1 MTRYKIRKSIFNS
14 LNFKTWSY
22 FMLFSLSILLLLLFT
37 QLFLLEPFY
46 KATLKK
52 DIISLN
58 KSIYDITISNLE
70 DDVKTGEINKIT
82 ASNNACILIYNAT
95 TTDSKSSDALGE
107 TGCALYAQ
115 GTVNPS
121 IIDNMAKQRSTTY
134 FVDDYAIDYT
144 NQEVMIYGEKYII
157 NNEMIYI
164 ISNFALQSMDNIIRT
179 TQNQFFVIA
188 IILLFLSIVISMLFS
203 GLITKPI
210 LNIKNEATK
219 LSQGNY
225 DLSFN
230 KSYIN
235 EVDELGE
242 TLEIAA
248 VELSNID
255 ETRKELLANVSHDL
269 KTPLTM
275 IKAYAEM
282 IKDIS
287 GSNKQK
293 RNEHLDI
300 IINETDNL
308 NILVS
313 DMLDL
318 SKLQAKATKLEMQPF
333 DLTTNIIDTA
343 AKFNT
348 IAKREGVE
356 IVVDCEPELVAIG
369 DKNKIN
375 EVIYNFISNALKHY
389 GNDKKIIVKA
399 YLVNLFT
406 IRVEVTD
413 HGPGIDDNT
422 LPYIWDR
429 YYKND
434 KKYQRAQSGSGLG
447 LAICKAILEQHG
459 CEYGVNTKLN
469 EGSTFYFELKNAES
483 ENTSF

>member
-1 MTRYKIRKSIFNS
+1 
-14 LNFKTWSY
+14 
-22 FMLFSLSILLLLLFT
+22 MLFSLSILLLLLFS

-46 KATLKK
+46 KATLKR

-58 KSIYDITISNLE
+58 KSIYDITISNLD
-70 DDVKTGEINKIT
+70 DDVKSGEINKLT
-82 ASNNACILIYNAT
+82 ASNNACILIYNSN

-107 TGCALYAQ
+107 TGCAIYAQ
-115 GTVNPS
+115 GQVNANL
-121 IIDNMAKQRSTTY
+121 IEDMDHQRANTFY
-134 FVDDYAIDYT
+134 KDDYVIDYT
-144 NQEVMIYGEKYII
+144 NQRVMIYGEKYII
-157 NNEMIYI
+157 NNEKIYI
-164 ISNFALQSMDNIIRT
+164 ISNFALQSMDSIIRT
-179 TQNQFFVIA
+179 TQSQFLIIA
-188 IILLFLSIVISMLFS
+188 IIILFMSIVVSIIFS
-203 GLITKPI
+203 NILTKPI
-210 LNIKNEATK
+210 LNIKTEATK

-225 DLSFN
+225 DIKLN

-242 TLEIAA
+242 TLELAA

-282 IKDIS
+282 IRDIS
-287 GSNKQK
+287 GGNKKK

-300 IINETDNL
+300 IISETDKL
-308 NILVS
+308 NVLVS

-318 SKLQAKATKLEMQPF
+318 SKLQAKATKLDIKPF
-333 DLTTNIIDTA
+333 DLTTNIIETA

-348 IAKREGVE
+348 LAKEEGVE
-356 IVVDCEPELVAIG
+356 IIVDCEPELVAIG
-369 DKNKIN
+369 DENKIN

-389 GNDKKIIVKA
+389 GEDKKIIVKGF
-399 YLVNLFT
+399 LVNLST
-406 IRVEVTD
+406 VRVEVID
-413 HGPGIDDNT
+413 HGPGIDESV

-447 LAICKAILEQHG
+447 LAICKAILDDHNSN
-459 CEYGVNTKLN
+459 YGVETKIN
-469 EGSTFYFELKNAES
+469 EGSKFYFELKNNAE
-483 ENTSF
+483 

>member
-1 MTRYKIRKSIFNS
+1 MHKINKSVFNS

-22 FMLFSLSILLLLLFT
+22 FMLFSLSILLLLLFS
-37 QLFLLEPFY
+37 QIFLMEPFY

-58 KSIYDITISNLE
+58 RNIYDITISNLE
-70 DDVKTGEINKIT
+70 DDVKTSEINRLT
-82 ASNNACILIYNAT
+82 ASKNACILIYNAT

-115 GTVNPS
+115 GSLNPNILEGMEKEKS
-121 IIDNMAKQRSTTY
+121 NTY
-134 FVDDYAIDYT
+134 FRDDYVIDFT
-144 NQEVMIYGEKYII
+144 SQEVMIYGEKYII
-157 NNEMIYI
+157 NNNRYYI
-164 ISNFALQSMDNIIRT
+164 LSNFALQSMDNIIRSS
-179 TQNQFFVIA
+179 QNQYLILA
-188 IILLFLSIVISMLFS
+188 IIVLFISIVISMIFS
-203 GLITKPI
+203 NFITRPI
-210 LNIKNEATK
+210 LKIKDEAGK
-219 LSQGNY
+219 LAQGNY
-225 DLSFN
+225 DVSFT

-235 EVDELGE
+235 EVDELQE
-242 TLEIAA
+242 TLEVAA
-248 VELSNID
+248 EELSNID

-287 GSNKQK
+287 GNNRAK

-308 NILVS
+308 DVLVS
-313 DMLDL
+313 DMLNL
-318 SKLQAKATKLEMQPF
+318 SKLQAKALKVEIQPF
-333 DLTTNIIDTA
+333 DLSQNIVETA

-348 IAKREGVE
+348 IAQKEGVQI
-356 IVVDCEPELVAIG
+356 IVECEPELVALG
-369 DKNKIN
+369 DKNRIN

-389 GNDKKIIVKA
+389 GDDRKVLVKG
-399 YLVNLFT
+399 YLINRET

-413 HGPGIDDNT
+413 HGPGIDENV

-434 KKYQRAQSGSGLG
+434 RKYQRAQSGSGLG
-447 LAICKAILEQHG
+447 LAIAKAILEEHNSNF
-459 CEYGVNTKLN
+459 GVITAVN
-469 EGSTFYFELKNAES
+469 EGSTFYFELKSAES
-483 ENTSF
+483 EQ

>member
-1 MTRYKIRKSIFNS
+1 MHKINKSVFNS

-22 FMLFSLSILLLLLFT
+22 FMLFALSILLLLLFS
-37 QLFLLEPFY
+37 QIFLMEPFY

-52 DIISLN
+52 DIIELN
-58 KSIYDITISNLE
+58 RNIYNVTISNLE
-70 DDVKTGEINKIT
+70 DDVKTSEINRLT
-82 ASNNACILIYNAT
+82 ASKNACILIYNAT

-115 GTVNPS
+115 GSLNPNILEGMEKEKS
-121 IIDNMAKQRSTTY
+121 NTYYRDDYIID
-134 FVDDYAIDYT
+134 FT
-144 NQEVMIYGEKYII
+144 NQEVMIYGEKYVI
-157 NNEMIYI
+157 NNNRYYI
-164 ISNFALQSMDNIIRT
+164 LSNFALQSMDNIIRSS
-179 TQNQFFVIA
+179 QNQYLILA
-188 IILLFLSIVISMLFS
+188 IIVLFMSIVISMIFS
-203 GLITKPI
+203 NLITKPI
-210 LNIKNEATK
+210 FKIKDEAIK
-219 LSQGNY
+219 LAQGNY
-225 DLSFN
+225 DVSFN

-235 EVDELGE
+235 EVDELQE
-242 TLEIAA
+242 TLEVAA
-248 VELSNID
+248 AELSNID

-287 GSNKQK
+287 GNNKAK

-308 NILVS
+308 DVLVS
-313 DMLDL
+313 DMLNL
-318 SKLQAKATKLEMQPF
+318 SKLQAKALKVDIQPF
-333 DLTTNIIDTA
+333 DLSENIVETA

-348 IAKREGVE
+348 IARKEGVQ
-356 IVVDCEPELVAIG
+356 IVVDCEPELVALG

-389 GNDKKIIVKA
+389 GDDHKVFVRG
-399 YLVNLFT
+399 YLINREN

-413 HGPGIDDNT
+413 HGPGIDEKV

-434 KKYQRAQSGSGLG
+434 RKYQRAASGSGLG
-447 LAICKAILEQHG
+447 LAIAKAILEEHNSNF
-459 CEYGVNTKLN
+459 GVITALN
-469 EGSTFYFELKNAES
+469 EGSTFYFELKSAES
-483 ENTSF
+483 EQ